1 MQERLYVYVSATGW
15 RRLIGSL
22 KLRIIFHKRATRYRS
37 LLRKMTYKDKGAYE
51 SSPPCTCADGRV
63 TYILAFHVRT
73 CICTHAHTI
82 FLSLSLSC
90 IYTYVHHLSQTHTYS
105 LSVIHTNTHTQTLT
119 HTNSHGEMSM
129 RNGWAPVSMVSAA
142 YTWIFYRALS
152 LSHTFSHD
160 FSFSVSYFLPPLL
173 SSTLSISRVRARS
186 LCLSLSPSLSL

>member
-1 MQERLYVYVSATGW
+1 MQERLHVYVSATGW

-37 LLRKMTYKDKGAYE
+37 LLREMTYKDKGAYE

-90 IYTYVHHLSQTHTYS
+90 IYTYMYTIFLKHTHILSLLY
-105 LSVIHTNTHTQTLT
+105 TQTLT
-119 HTNSHGEMSM
+119 HK
-129 RNGWAPVSMVSAA
+129 
-142 YTWIFYRALS
+142 
-152 LSHTFSHD
+152 LSHTLKHTHT
-160 FSFSVSYFLPPLL
+160 YTYNH
-173 SSTLSISRVRARS
+173 TLAHTLIHR
-186 LCLSLSPSLSL
+186 